1 MKEGKNMK
9 VINYAFESYFDF
21 MIQALNSE
29 TGLRTDITFKNLK
42 RYQWEGIKQLIE
54 NSFWGEK
61 EFTFND
67 IDKIMR
73 SEENES
79 IYY

>member
-1 MKEGKNMK
+1 MKMK

-21 MIQALNSE
+21 MIQALNTE
-29 TGLRTDITFKNLK
+29 TGLKIDITFKNLK

-54 NSFWGEK
+54 DSFWAE
-61 EFTFND
+61 TDINFND

-73 SEENES
+73 GEENES
-79 IYY
+79 LYY

>member
-1 MKEGKNMK
+1 MK

-21 MIQALNSE
+21 MIQALNTK
-29 TGLRTDITFKNLK
+29 TGLKADITFKNLK

-54 NSFWGEK
+54 NSFWNEK

-73 SEENES
+73 CEENEK
-79 IYY
+79 